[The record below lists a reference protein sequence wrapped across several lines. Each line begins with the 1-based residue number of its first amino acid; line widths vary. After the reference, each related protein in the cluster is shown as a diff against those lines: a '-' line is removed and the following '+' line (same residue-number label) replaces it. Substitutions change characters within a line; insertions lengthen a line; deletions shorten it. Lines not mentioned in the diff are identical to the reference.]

1 MRISTP
7 PREYRSRRT
16 WRGIPLVHVARGWR
30 GPDGRYH
37 AGQARGIVAV
47 GGVAVGVIAVGG
59 VAVGVISAGGVAL
72 GVFAL
77 GAVAVA
83 VAGVGVASIAVLAV
97 GAVAIGVV
105 AVGVVSLGATSTGIV
120 QALVVPTALVRRRHA
135 TPDFLYRKS
144 PTVRAWRPWT
154 TSRGSAWRCSPPPR

>member
-1 MRISTP
+1 MSISTP

-37 AGQARGIVAV
+37 TGHARGIVAV

-83 VAGVGVASIAVLAV
+83 VAGVGAVSIGVLAV

-105 AVGVVSLGATSTGIV
+105 AVGAVALGATTTGVV
-120 QALVVPTALVRRRHA
+120 QALVVPTALVRKRHA
-135 TPDFLYRKS
+135 TLDFLYRKS
-144 PTVRAWRPWT
+144 LTVRGWRPGT
-154 TSRGSAWRCSPPPR
+154 TSRGSAWHCPRPRR